1 MGLAFFSGGHLGQ
14 RTFVLASCVALLGAA
29 IACGGGNRQLPTSP
43 SDNNGFNGANITAPT
58 VDSPGDDQEVASMQ
72 PTLRVNNAS
81 SNGSG
86 PRTYDFQ
93 VSDKE
98 DFSTFVA
105 NTGGIAEGSEGKTSF
120 SPATELAPTTRYYW
134 RARAVQGTSTG
145 PWSSTSRFRTKISG
159 YNRPG
164 ELYDPLSQGL
174 TIGTRVGET
183 TFVAGE
189 GLRLDNQNSYVRYE
203 LPATVSSGEFSM
215 EVKGLYPNASSGKLK
230 IFSMSSTTGNLVGN
244 PYELSV
250 QYRGSDGNP
259 DNCIAFKA
267 VWGSQSVR
275 LEPDFGTRAASVV
288 SLDPGR
294 WYFWQGTW
302 NSTSFRLVVR
312 DGGPTGG
319 VVYDRTITAP
329 GGTGP
334 YAPSPHVAFLG
345 ATSGVFGSD
354 TGSWAGAVFRNV
366 WLSNKPRP
374 VTLGT
379 ALRP

>member
-1 MGLAFFSGGHLGQ
+1 
-14 RTFVLASCVALLGAA
+14 
-29 IACGGGNRQLPTSP
+29 
-43 SDNNGFNGANITAPT
+43 
-58 VDSPGDDQEVASMQ
+58 MQ
-72 PTLRVNNAS
+72 PTLRVNNAT

-120 SPATELAPTTRYYW
+120 TPQTELAPTTRYYW
-134 RARAVQGTSTG
+134 RARAMQGTSTG

-164 ELYDPLSQGL
+164 ELFDPLSQGL
-174 TIGTRVGET
+174 TVGTRVGET

-275 LEPDFGTRAASVV
+275 LEPDLGTRAASVV

-319 VVYDRTITAP
+319 VVYDRTINAP

-334 YAPSPHVAFLG
+334 YAPNPHMAFLG

-366 WLSNKPRP
+366 WLGNRPRP
-374 VTLGT
+374 ATLGT
-379 ALRP
+379 ALRQ